1 MLNEKREGK
10 KERKEDR
17 NGFGVTF
24 KRPPPF
30 FEMPQK
36 KKRKR
41 KEKMSFWK
49 KRNLNLR
56 SK

>member
-10 KERKEDR
+10 KGRKEDR

-24 KRPPPF
+24 KRPPTF

-36 KKRKR
+36 R
-41 KEKMSFWK
+41 KEKEK
-49 KRNLNLR
+49 KKCLSGKKGIRI
-56 SK
+56 